1 MFFLDKPGESFC
13 GSIISLVSA
22 ERGVFYAFNRKMFDQ
37 FYEIESFEP
46 KDVYHSPPAYGEVF
60 LYVNQ
65 NKNCYRAY
73 RLNTNPAHPLS
84 IRAFLIDIGNE
95 IHQNF
100 KKGSFYRLPTSFTL
114 IPPMA
119 IFCYVDSFPA
129 VNEFQTK
136 SEFLETSVMME
147 FKFNTKEVI
156 RLENK
161 LAKYQRCLVVSIEE
175 WVEPIVKVIKVK
187 KDLLTT
193 LGAISEVDEGSDSEI
208 EAIESRA
215 TRSEDDEK
223 LPAANYLLQP
233 VPEPVLVYIP
243 RLTYLD
249 DDSDHHV
256 PFTSEWVSLD
266 LDQLTPGSKILIF
279 QTEVVSPRQLYARYL
294 KQDELAMKIS
304 SEAMALHL
312 WMNYKQ
318 VIKTYNQL
326 EVDPVVDEMVIAHGR
341 DNRFHRGRVEKV
353 GNEFHSVSSTRHVLL
368 MSHSL
373 DGLR

>member
-1 MFFLDKPGESFC
+1 
-13 GSIISLVSA
+13 
-22 ERGVFYAFNRKMFDQ
+22 MFDQ
-37 FYEIESFEP
+37 FYEIESFKP
-46 KDVYHSPPAYGEVF
+46 NDVYHSPPAYGEVF

-73 RLNTNPAHPLS
+73 RLNTNPASPLS

-119 IFCYVDSFPA
+119 IFCYVEIFPA

-156 RLENK
+156 RLDNK
-161 LAKYQRCLVVSIEE
+161 LAKYQRCLVVNIEE
-175 WVEPIVKVIKVK
+175 WVEPIVKAIKVK

-215 TRSEDDEK
+215 TRSEDDK
-223 LPAANYLLQP
+223 MLSTTNSHLQP
-233 VPEPVLVYIP
+233 GPEPVLVYIP

-266 LDQLTPGSKILIF
+266 FDQLPPGSKIMIF
-279 QTEVVSPRQLYARYL
+279 QTEVVSPRHLYARYL
-294 KQDELAMKIS
+294 KQDELVMKIS

-318 VIKTYNQL
+318 VIKNFNQL
-326 EVDPVVDEMVIAHGR
+326 EMDPVVDEMVIAQGR

-353 GNEFHSVSSTRHVLL
+353 GIEFHAVSSTRNVLL
-368 MSHSL
+368 ISHS
-373 DGLR
+373 